1 MSNDER
7 PFNRKRSKRS
17 KKNTTAHVW
26 PRILLLFTY
35 FSIETQVCT
44 FICVVNT
51 HTVAYA
57 SQIENIK
64 WIYDKYC
71 KSWATFGTGIL
82 RNMAICAEDDD
93 INDIRR
99 RLSRYGNIIKKF
111 ERELRS
117 SWTNS
122 FSSGGRVF
130 VDDQSGIYIKIHTHE
145 YPTTLILDK
154 IDKKSCWDSEFSSHF
169 GCVQH
174 PHPHFHI
181 MFYSMQFPF
190 SKPPMDW
197 LYLGYSGPGVSGK
210 GFLGNWKSHSRFNR
224 NTRRGRELENATGR
238 EGKFEAR
245 NPRNPGKSQES
256 QGII

>member
-1 MSNDER
+1 MSNDKR
-7 PFNRKRSKRS
+7 PFDRKNQKEV
-17 KKNTTAHVW
+17 KKTQLS
-26 PRILLLFTY
+26 RILLLFTY

-154 IDKKSCWDSEFSSHF
+154 IDKKKLLGFRIFITLWLCPTPSPTFPHYVLFNAVSLFKTTNGLIVF
-169 GCVQH
+169 GLLWTRGERERL
-174 PHPHFHI
+174 FGKLKI
-181 MFYSMQFPF
+181 TFPF
-190 SKPPMDW
+190 
-197 LYLGYSGPGVSGK
+197 
-210 GFLGNWKSHSRFNR
+210 
-224 NTRRGRELENATGR
+224 
-238 EGKFEAR
+238 
-245 NPRNPGKSQES
+245 
-256 QGII
+256 

>member
-1 MSNDER
+1 MFGR
-7 PFNRKRSKRS
+7 GFFCF
-17 KKNTTAHVW
+17 
-26 PRILLLFTY
+26 FTY

-99 RLSRYGNIIKKF
+99 RFSRYGNIIKKF

-169 GCVQH
+169 GCVQPTFSH
-174 PHPHFHI
+174 YVLFNAVSLFKTTNGLI
-181 MFYSMQFPF
+181 VFGLLWTRGERERLFGKLKITFPF
-190 SKPPMDW
+190 
-197 LYLGYSGPGVSGK
+197 
-210 GFLGNWKSHSRFNR
+210 
-224 NTRRGRELENATGR
+224 
-238 EGKFEAR
+238 
-245 NPRNPGKSQES
+245 
-256 QGII
+256 

>member
-93 INDIRR
+93 INDICR

-154 IDKKSCWDSEFSSHF
+154 IDKKSCWDSEFSSHL
-169 GCVQH
+169 VVSNTLT
-174 PHPHFHI
+174 HI
-181 MFYSMQFPF
+181 SILCSIQCSFPF
-190 SKPPMDW
+190 QNHQWIDCIW
-197 LYLGYSGPGVSGK
+197 ATLDQGWAGK
-210 GFLGNWKSHSRFNR
+210 AFW
-224 NTRRGRELENATGR
+224 EIENPIPVLIVIR
-238 EGKFEAR
+238 EGDG
-245 NPRNPGKSQES
+245 N
-256 QGII
+256 